1 MKFNW
6 GTGITIFI
14 VLFVVSMSAMVF
26 KASQQ
31 NVDLV
36 TEDYYEKEL
45 AFQDLKDK
53 EALVLSHFEEQ
64 ISYKIENDKLQLI
77 FPSKVEGEVK
87 GNIVFFK
94 PSDARL
100 DQSVDFISESKTLVY
115 PLNLFSTGMYKLRIE
130 WQNAGNAYY
139 SELTVKL

>member
-14 VLFVVSMSAMVF
+14 TLFVVSMSAMVF

-53 EALVLSHFEEQ
+53 EALVLSHFKEQ

-77 FPSKVEGEVK
+77 FPSEVEGEIK
-87 GNIVFFK
+87 GNINFFK
-94 PSDARL
+94 PSDASL
-100 DQSVDFISESKTLVY
+100 DQSVDFTSESKVLVY
-115 PLNLFSTGMYKLRIE
+115 PLDLFSTGMYKLRIE

>member
-45 AFQDLKDK
+45 AFQDLKNK
-53 EALVLSHFEEQ
+53 EALVLSHFKEQ

-77 FPSKVEGEVK
+77 FPSKVEGEIK

-94 PSDARL
+94 PSDASL
-100 DQSVDFISESKTLVY
+100 DQSVDFTSESKVLVY
-115 PLNLFSTGMYKLRIE
+115 PLALFLTGMYKLRIE

-139 SELTVKL
+139 SELTVEL

>member
-53 EALVLSHFEEQ
+53 EALVLSHFKEQ

-77 FPSKVEGEVK
+77 FPSKVEG
-87 GNIVFFK
+87 
-94 PSDARL
+94 R
-100 DQSVDFISESKTLVY
+100 
-115 PLNLFSTGMYKLRIE
+115 
-130 WQNAGNAYY
+130 
-139 SELTVKL
+139 